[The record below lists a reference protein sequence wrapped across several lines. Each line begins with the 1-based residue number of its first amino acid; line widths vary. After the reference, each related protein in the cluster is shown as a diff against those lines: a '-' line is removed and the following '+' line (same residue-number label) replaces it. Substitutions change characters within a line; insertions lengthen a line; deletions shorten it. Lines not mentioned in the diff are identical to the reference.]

1 MHADCLGQAMETE
14 RSLTSFF
21 CLEGHSQRIVIAP
34 LMETNVAIRVH
45 WNKQTNK
52 YIKKVAL

>member
-45 WNKQTNK
+45 
-52 YIKKVAL
+52 